1 MAYNRSI
8 NAENEK
14 NDDLDI
20 NETPD
25 SSSVKKQKRK
35 KKKTHPIK
43 KFFAVIGTTLLSLVL
58 IVIITGSIIAAALTV
73 YVLQFVD
80 QDTVDISLSDLDL
93 DYTTF
98 IYGYDENDS
107 LVELKSISRNADR
120 IPVTIDQIPQHVQDA
135 FVYIED
141 ERFYEHY
148 GVDWKRT
155 FLAFVN
161 EILDM
166 WTSRQ
171 GGSTITQQL
180 VKNVTGDKEVNWDRK
195 MREIFRAA
203 ALEKYC
209 PKTDILEAYLNYIG
223 FGGSTAGIQAASL
236 KYFGKDVSE
245 LTIAEGACL
254 AAIPKSPEVLNPF
267 SKGYIDED
275 TGERI
280 SGKEANLERQKD
292 VLKAM
297 YKNAVIS
304 KKQYEEA
311 INEDVQFLDPNAK
324 YDNDKTDGIQ
334 NWFVDM
340 VIRDVILDFMD
351 LYGIEYDE
359 ASNKLY
365 NGGYEIYTTV
375 DIEMQN
381 AVEEKFKDYTTFSEN
396 VLNDPPQA
404 AFICMDYQGNIKAV
418 VGGIGEKSGSN
429 INNRATRSTRSPGSC
444 IKPITSYGY
453 AIENDLITWST
464 VFINQPVTE
473 IIDEETGLK
482 RTWPYNYNSKSYDY
496 GSYYT
501 FQALQRSLNTIPA
514 QLIEMETPQAVF
526 EFLQNRF
533 QITTLTASDAD
544 LAPLSVGALTNGL
557 TLKELVA
564 AYQAFGNGGKY
575 YKPTSY
581 TQVLD
586 SNGKV
591 VLQHKYTPIQSISKE
606 SAYVMNKLMQTVIEG
621 PNGTGRAAKLANTPL
636 VGKTGTSQDWK
647 DLSFVGCT
655 PDYVSGIWYGY
666 DIPKEIPTGTY
677 YSSSIVW
684 KNVFGDIADAAP
696 TKTFF
701 ECSDVQEYYYCT
713 KTGLLA
719 SGTCPTSSKGYYKST
734 NIPAVCSGNHKEDE
748 DEKKTKKKKDSA
760 TAEINNIS
768 LTALAEGL
776 N

>member
-1 MAYNRSI
+1 MPQNNRSH
-8 NAENEK
+8 
-14 NDDLDI
+14 NDNYDESLEQSDK
-20 NETPD
+20 EV
-25 SSSVKKQKRK
+25 VKKRKKKRK
-35 KKKTHPIK
+35 KKKKFHPVK
-43 KFFAVIGTTLLSLVL
+43 KFFAIIGTTLLSAVL
-58 IVIITGSIIAAALTV
+58 IVLISASIIAAALTV

-80 QDTVDISLSDLDL
+80 QEAVDISLSDLDL

-98 IYGYDENDS
+98 IYGFDENGS
-107 LVELKSISRNADR
+107 RVELQSISRNADR
-120 IPVTIDQIPQHVQDA
+120 IPVTIDKIPQHVQDA

-148 GVDWKRT
+148 GIDWKRT

-161 EILDM
+161 EFLDM
-166 WTSRQ
+166 WSSRQ

-180 VKNVTGDKEVNWDRK
+180 VKNVTGDDETNWDRK

-203 ALEKYC
+203 TLEKYC

-254 AAIPKSPEVLNPF
+254 AAIPKSPNQYNPF
-267 SKGYIDED
+267 AYYIDEE
-275 TGERI
+275 TGRAVYY
-280 SGKEANLERQKD
+280 GKEKNLERQKE

-311 INEDVQFLDPNAK
+311 INTEVKFLDPNAK
-324 YDNDKTDGIQ
+324 YENDEDNGVQ

-340 VIRDVILDFMD
+340 VIRDVILEFQD
-351 LYGIEYDE
+351 LYGIDYEE

-365 NGGYEIYTTV
+365 NGGYEVYTTV
-375 DIEMQN
+375 DIAMQE
-381 AVEEKFKDYTTFSEN
+381 AVEEKFKDYSTFSET
-396 VLNDPPQA
+396 VLSDPPQA

-429 INNRATRSTRSPGSC
+429 INNRATRATRSPGSC

-464 VFINQPVTE
+464 VFRNEPVIE
-473 IIDEETGLK
+473 IEDEETGTMRK
-482 RTWPYNYNSKSYDY
+482 WPYNYNSKSWDMAGYF
-496 GSYYT
+496 T
-501 FQALQRSLNTIPA
+501 FQALQRSLNTVPA
-514 QLIEMETPQAVF
+514 QLVQMETPQEVF
-526 EFLQNRF
+526 DFLQNKF
-533 QITTLTASDAD
+533 QITTLSASDAD
-544 LAPLSVGALTNGL
+544 LAPLSVGALTNGM
-557 TLKELVA
+557 TLEELVA
-564 AYQAFGNGGKY
+564 AYQVFGNAGKY

-581 TQVLD
+581 TQVID
-586 SNGKV
+586 SEGKV

-621 PNGTGRAAKLANTPL
+621 PNGTGKAAKLDTTPI
-636 VGKTGTSQDWK
+636 VGKTGTSQEWH
-647 DLSFVGCT
+647 DLSFVACS

-677 YSSSIVW
+677 YSSAAVW
-684 KNVFGDIADAAP
+684 KNVFGEIADSMP
-696 TKTFF
+696 NKEFP
-701 ECSDVQEYYYCT
+701 ECDDVQELYYCAR
-713 KTGLLA
+713 TGLLA
-719 SGTCPTSSKGYYKST
+719 SGVCPTSTIGYYKST
-734 NIPAVCSGNHKEDE
+734 NIPEMCSGKHVEE
-748 DEKKTKKKKDSA
+748 ERKKKE
-760 TAEINNIS
+760 AEEAAAANANSS
-768 LTALAEGL
+768 LNLLSMASYLE
-776 N
+776 

>member
-1 MAYNRSI
+1 MS
-8 NAENEK
+8 ENTKNTHEK
-14 NDDLDI
+14 QDNMK
-20 NETPD
+20 TQA
-25 SSSVKKQKRK
+25 KKTSKKRK
-35 KKKTHPIK
+35 RKKTHPIK
-43 KFFAVIGTTLLSLVL
+43 KLFAVIGTTLLSLIL
-58 IVIITGSIIAAALTV
+58 IVVITGSIIAAALTV

-80 QDTVDISLSDLDL
+80 QDTIDISLSDLDL

-98 IYGYDENDS
+98 VYGYDANGA
-107 LVELKSISRNADR
+107 LVELQSISRNADR

-135 FVYIED
+135 FVYTED

-161 EILDM
+161 EFLDM
-166 WTSRQ
+166 WSSRQ

-180 VKNVTGDKEVNWDRK
+180 VKNVTGDDETSWERK

-245 LTIAEGACL
+245 LSIAEGACL
-254 AAIPKSPEVLNPF
+254 AAIPKSPNEYNPF
-267 SKGYIDED
+267 AYYIDED
-275 TGERI
+275 TGRPVYY
-280 SGKEANLERQKD
+280 GKEKNLERQKN
-292 VLKAM
+292 VLAAM

-311 INEDVQFLDPNAK
+311 LNEKIEFLDPNAK
-324 YDNDKTDGIQ
+324 YDDETGTGVQ
-334 NWFVDM
+334 SWFVDM
-340 VIRDVILDFMD
+340 AIRDVILDFQD
-351 LYGIEYDE
+351 LYGIDYDE
-359 ASNKLY
+359 ASDKLY
-365 NGGYEIYTTV
+365 NGGYEIYTTI
-375 DIEMQN
+375 DIEMQEK
-381 AVEEKFKDYTTFSEN
+381 VEEKFKDYTTFSEN
-396 VLNDPPQA
+396 VLTDPPQA
-404 AFICMDYQGNIKAV
+404 SFICMDYQGNIKAV
-418 VGGIGEKSGSN
+418 VGGIGEKAGSN
-429 INNRATRSTRSPGSC
+429 ILNRATRTTRSPGSC

-453 AIENDLITWST
+453 GIENDIITWSS
-464 VFINQPVTE
+464 VYINEPATE
-473 IIDEETGLK
+473 ILDEETGQM
-482 RTWPYNYNSKSYDY
+482 RTWPYNYNSKSYDRKEY
-496 GSYYT
+496 FI

-514 QLIEMETPQAVF
+514 QLVQIETPQAVF
-526 EFLQNRF
+526 DFLQNKF
-533 QITTLTASDAD
+533 QITTLSASDAD
-544 LAPLSVGALTNGL
+544 LAPMSVGALTNGM
-557 TLKELVA
+557 TLEELVA
-564 AYQAFGNGGKY
+564 AYQVFGNGGKY

-586 SNGKV
+586 SNSKV

-636 VGKTGTSQDWK
+636 VGKTGTSQEWH
-647 DLSFVGCT
+647 DLAFVGCT

-677 YSSSIVW
+677 YSSPIVW

-696 TKTFF
+696 NKEFP
-701 ECSDVQEYYYCT
+701 ECNDVKELYYCA

-719 SGTCPTSSKGYYKST
+719 SGTCPTSTVGYYKST
-734 NIPAVCSGNHKEDE
+734 NIPAMCSGVHKSDREE
-748 DEKKTKKKKDSA
+748 EKKKDTA
-760 TAEINNIS
+760 TASINV
-768 LTALAEGL
+768 LALAQQDIF